1 MKFIITL
8 EFYKNG
14 DTIHF
19 TDIPNSIQKNILDSL
34 KTPKFKKYL
43 EKNISD
49 MGSACKNQVSHYLQ
63 LKIKKIKPIQT
74 KPFLYFF
81 GSHSINLEI
90 EADINQI
97 KKKIA
102 GEQWCLKKLNKSE
115 IKELFNEDN
124 MINHIDTSVKELLRG
139 DPFKKFDKKYYFYF
153 TSAFL

>member
-1 MKFIITL
+1 MKFTITL
-8 EFYKNG
+8 KIYKND

-19 TDIPNSIQKNILDSL
+19 TDIPNSIQKDIFDTL

-63 LKIKKIKPIQT
+63 LKIKKIKTVQT

-81 GSHSINLEI
+81 GNNSINLEI

-97 KKKIA
+97 KKKIP
-102 GEQWCLKKLNKSE
+102 GEQWCGKKLNKSE

-124 MINHIDTSVKELLRG
+124 IINHIDTSVKELHRG